1 MSSRLRFVFGL
12 TLVAAVLCLAPLP
25 HARACGMFVPSLKVK
40 APPRM
45 EQERTLIVWD
55 ASTRRQQFVREVRF
69 ANTGELP
76 FGFIVTT
83 PSRPE
88 VNDVKSAPFDALET
102 SFPHTLLDT
111 PDEHARAPGSKGGDE
126 GFGRGAPAGAGPPVQ
141 VLEKK
146 RVGDFT
152 SFVLAATDGKAL
164 GDWLKKNQFRASE
177 AGQRWIDRYVKLG
190 FFFVALRYE
199 GKKQKA
205 ADGEGLVSRTVRLSF
220 DTALP
225 YYPYH
230 EPDDAPEQRGR
241 ELQVWLVTQGLHQ
254 PLAPHVSGGEVSIHR
269 AWSEGTRYDAS
280 PSEIA
285 SAFGTELASLV
296 PSGARVMTFG
306 DWKEHRHGFGDLV
319 LAPATPEG
327 CDAACV
333 NARRPL
339 MALLDPTAGAST
351 ADAAQLVV
359 PPPVPR
365 APTTRAIPQNQ
376 PPAIATGS
384 PLGNA
389 LSCSLGK
396 ATGSPALVLA
406 AVIALGLFR
415 RRRVLLVAAL
425 AGLGACGTQPPPPP
439 PTPPPSSAVA
449 TTSATAAVAVA
460 EPGPGLVSPGKL
472 DAHVLPAERPA
483 RDKALMRL
491 LAGHSDDKLIPVWST
506 PMQRGIG
513 HARNAASNAVRAP
526 EAIERHCAED
536 SRVEGTVTYVV
547 DSDESGATR
556 AKVEGPLP
564 GPVLACIESH
574 LAGAGPRIGRGA
586 EAGRLSLGVISPE
599 TMNLR
604 RRIKESKLVA
614 ASSLPR
620 SGLIGVKRISSTAS
634 AGLPREVVERVLR
647 AQFARFGR
655 CYERDQHP
663 APRGQVT
670 LKFDIGPG
678 GRVTTMA
685 ASAGDVAGTTA
696 LCIGDAVRGLSFPS
710 PEGGRTVKVT
720 QTLGFERG
728 K

>member
-12 TLVAAVLCLAPLP
+12 TLAAAVLCLAPLR

-69 ANTGELP
+69 TNTGELP

-88 VNDVKSAPFDALET
+88 VNDVKSAPFDALES

-111 PDEHARAPGSKGGDE
+111 PDDHIRAPGSKGGDE

-254 PLAPHVSGGEVSIHR
+254 PLAPHVNGGEVSIHR

-339 MALLDPTAGAST
+339 MALLDPTAAARA

-439 PTPPPSSAVA
+439 PRRWPSQVPAWSPPVSS
-449 TTSATAAVAVA
+449 TLTCC
-460 EPGPGLVSPGKL
+460 P
-472 DAHVLPAERPA
+472 R
-483 RDKALMRL
+483 
-491 LAGHSDDKLIPVWST
+491 SDP
-506 PMQRGIG
+506 R
-513 HARNAASNAVRAP
+513 
-526 EAIERHCAED
+526 
-536 SRVEGTVTYVV
+536 
-547 DSDESGATR
+547 ATR
-556 AKVEGPLP
+556 
-564 GPVLACIESH
+564 
-574 LAGAGPRIGRGA
+574 R
-586 EAGRLSLGVISPE
+586 
-599 TMNLR
+599 
-604 RRIKESKLVA
+604 
-614 ASSLPR
+614 
-620 SGLIGVKRISSTAS
+620 
-634 AGLPREVVERVLR
+634 
-647 AQFARFGR
+647 
-655 CYERDQHP
+655 
-663 APRGQVT
+663 
-670 LKFDIGPG
+670 
-678 GRVTTMA
+678 
-685 ASAGDVAGTTA
+685 
-696 LCIGDAVRGLSFPS
+696 
-710 PEGGRTVKVT
+710 
-720 QTLGFERG
+720 
-728 K
+728 